1 MGLKEQVTEDMKS
14 AMRER
19 DAVRL
24 GALRLLLSAMR
35 NLDVARTDPKHERYN
50 APVTEEDLVR
60 VVEKELKQRQD
71 SIDAFRQGKRE
82 DLVAKEE
89 AEVAILK
96 PYLPQQ
102 LSRDEI
108 VAHVESLI
116 QRTGKREFR
125 AIMPLAAQELRG
137 KADGRLVNEVVRS
150 LTG

>member
-1 MGLKEQVTEDMKS
+1 MGLKEQVTEDMKG

-35 NLDVARTDPKHERYN
+35 NLEVARTDPKHERYH

-71 SIDAFRQGKRE
+71 SIEAFRQGKRE

-89 AEVAILK
+89 AEIAILK

-108 VAHVESLI
+108 AAHVESLI
-116 QRTGKREFR
+116 QRTGQREFR

>member
-1 MGLKEQVTEDMKS
+1 MGLKERVTEDMKN

-19 DAVRL
+19 DTVRL

-35 NLDVARTDPKHERYN
+35 NLEVARTDSKHERYN
-50 APVTEEDLVR
+50 EPVTEEDLVR

-71 SIDAFRQGKRE
+71 SIDAFQKGNRP
-82 DLVAKEE
+82 DLIAKEE

-108 VAHVESLI
+108 VAYVDGLI
-116 QRTGKREFR
+116 QRTGKRDFR
-125 AIMPLAAQELRG
+125 AIMPL
-137 KADGRLVNEVVRS
+137 
-150 LTG
+150 